1 MVCWLTPTE
10 RLQSNNKWLL
20 EWNRCSMTDSNR
32 VFISGIGMISP
43 LGLDAQSTWHE
54 LIQGHSGVDRITA
67 FDTDG
72 FDTRFAAQVKGFDP
86 EQYLDRK
93 LVRRMDRFA
102 QFAAVAAKEAC
113 NHAGIQIDQEDPYRT
128 GVIIGSGIGG
138 IITLSEQYEVLKE
151 RGPKRVT
158 PFLIPMMLGDMASAQ
173 VSMVTGAMGANYC
186 VVSSCS
192 SGADALG
199 QGWEMIRRGQADVV
213 LAGGSEAP
221 ISPISVAGFNSLRAL
236 SRFNEDPKLAS
247 RPFDKDRDGFVMGE
261 GAAVLVLESESH
273 LRSRG
278 AMGLAEFRGYGATSD
293 AHHLTEPNP
302 TGQSAANAMLMA
314 LRSANIDGQEID
326 YLNAHGTS
334 TPLNDF
340 QETKAI
346 KLALGEEAYKV
357 PISSTKSMTGHL
369 LGAGGALEAAFC
381 VMALENNVIPPTI
394 NLHNQDPECDL
405 DYTPLSACD
414 KDLKVVV
421 SNSFG
426 FGGHNSV
433 LVLSDSKIVF

>member
-1 MVCWLTPTE
+1 
-10 RLQSNNKWLL
+10 
-20 EWNRCSMTDSNR
+20 MTDKNR
-32 VFISGIGMISP
+32 VFITGIGIISP
-43 LGLDAQSTWHE
+43 LGLDVSSTWSE
-54 LIQGHSGVDRITA
+54 LTQGHSGIDQITA
-67 FDTDG
+67 FDTEG

-86 EQYLDRK
+86 ENYLDRK
-93 LVRRMDRFA
+93 LARRMDRFA
-102 QFAAVAAKEAC
+102 QFAAVAAQEAC
-113 NHAGIQIDQEDPYRT
+113 RNAGIKPAEEDPYRT

-138 IITLSEQYEVLKE
+138 IITLSQQYEVMRE
-151 RGPKRVT
+151 RGPRRIT

-173 VSMVTGAMGANYC
+173 VSMVTGSMGANYC

-221 ISPISVAGFNSLRAL
+221 ISPIAVAGFNSLRAL
-236 SRFNEDPKLAS
+236 SRYNEDPQLAS
-247 RPFDKDRDGFVMGE
+247 RPFDRDRDGFVMGE
-261 GAAVLVLESESH
+261 GSAVLVLESEEH
-273 LRSRG
+273 LRKRQTP
-278 AMGLAEFRGYGATSD
+278 ALAELRGYGATSD
-293 AHHLTEPNP
+293 AHHVTEPNP
-302 TGQSAANAMLMA
+302 TGQSAAEAILLA
-314 LRSANIDGQEID
+314 LQVAEVDASEID

-334 TPLNDF
+334 TPLNDS

-346 KLALGEEAYKV
+346 KLALGEEAYRV
-357 PISSTKSMTGHL
+357 PISSSKSMTGHL

-381 VMALENNVIPPTI
+381 VLALQHGLIPPTI

-405 DYTPLSACD
+405 DYTPLQARAQP
-414 KDLKVVV
+414 LNVVV

-433 LVLSDSKIVF
+433 LVLSSANGTG

>member
-1 MVCWLTPTE
+1 MTE
-10 RLQSNNKWLL
+10 KP
-20 EWNRCSMTDSNR
+20 R
-32 VFISGIGMISP
+32 VFITGIGIISP
-43 LGLDAQSTWHE
+43 LGLDVSTTWSE
-54 LIQGHSGVDRITA
+54 LTQGHSGIDQITA
-67 FDTDG
+67 FDTEG

-86 EQYLDRK
+86 EDYLDRK
-93 LVRRMDRFA
+93 LARRMDRFA
-102 QFAAVAAKEAC
+102 QFAAVAAQEAC
-113 NHAGIQIDQEDPYRT
+113 RNAGIKPDEEDPYRT

-138 IITLSEQYEVLKE
+138 IITLSQQYEVLKE
-151 RGPKRVT
+151 RGPRRVT

-221 ISPISVAGFNSLRAL
+221 ISPIAVAGFNSLRAL
-236 SRFNEDPKLAS
+236 SRYNEDPQLAS
-247 RPFDKDRDGFVMGE
+247 RPFDRDRDGFVMGE
-261 GAAVLVLESESH
+261 GSAVLVLEGEEH
-273 LRSRG
+273 LQKRR
-278 AMGLAEFRGYGATSD
+278 APALAELRGYGATSD
-293 AHHLTEPNP
+293 AHHVTEPNP
-302 TGQSAANAMLMA
+302 TGRSAAQAILLA
-314 LRSANIDGQEID
+314 LQAAEVDASEID

-334 TPLNDF
+334 TPLNDS

-346 KLALGEEAYKV
+346 KLALGEEAYRV
-357 PISSTKSMTGHL
+357 PISSSKSMTGHL

-381 VMALENNVIPPTI
+381 VLALQHGLIPPTI

-405 DYTPLSACD
+405 DYTPLKARAQP
-414 KDLKVVV
+414 LNVVV

-433 LVLSDSKIVF
+433 LVLSSANGTG